1 MKGGFGGR
9 QGEDQP
15 AVAGV
20 HGRQLEH
27 VPKKGP
33 VRFRIL
39 GVEDDVGAVD
49 HCLLSWA
56 WPPGGSSSHRGGEF
70 ASGSE
75 NQRPGLSSA
84 LPSFFHSL
92 PQRRISIP
100 VTNNL
105 Y

>member
-9 QGEDQP
+9 QGEDEL

-27 VPKKGP
+27 VAKKGP
-33 VRFRIL
+33 VRFCIL

-49 HCLLSWA
+49 HARPL
-56 WPPGGSSSHRGGEF
+56 GGSSSHRGGEF

-75 NQRPGLSSA
+75 RINGL
-84 LPSFFHSL
+84 
-92 PQRRISIP
+92 RD
-100 VTNNL
+100 
-105 Y
+105 